1 MMVGIFM
8 TRTAEPLRSLLSV
21 PGIRPNMIERAR
33 SLPADGLV
41 LDLEDSVPP
50 AEKEQARALV
60 RDALAG
66 LALRGQ
72 KVFVR
77 VNALST
83 GLTEGDLEAVV
94 GQGLDGISLPKVES
108 AADVQQADALI
119 AALEREQGLE
129 VGKVVLI
136 PWIETAKAVLKAAEI
151 AGSSARLVGVFFGAD
166 DFTRDMGVQRSREG
180 SGLFY
185 ARSVIAVAARA
196 AGVLALDTAFP
207 DFSDDKGLIAEAEL
221 AKRLGYKG
229 KFVIHP
235 RQIEVVNN
243 IFRPSAEE
251 IAHAKKV
258 VEVFDTALAQGHAA
272 TSLDGQM
279 IDTAVAQKASDL
291 LALAEAIA
299 RKESST
305 G

>member
-1 MMVGIFM
+1 
-8 TRTAEPLRSLLSV
+8 
-21 PGIRPNMIERAR
+21 MIEKAR
-33 SLPADGLV
+33 SLPADVLV

-50 AEKEQARALV
+50 AQKEQARTLV
-60 RDALAG
+60 RGSLRG

-77 VNALST
+77 VNSLST
-83 GLTEGDLEAVV
+83 GLIQPDLEAVV

-108 AADVQQADALI
+108 AVDVHQADTLI
-119 AALEREQGLE
+119 AALEEEHGLE
-129 VGKVVLI
+129 VGRIMLV
-136 PWIETAKAVLKAAEI
+136 PWIETAKAILKAEEI
-151 AGSSARLVGVFFGAD
+151 AGSSRRLVGVFFGAD
-166 DFTRDMGVQRSREG
+166 DFTRDMGIQRSREG
-180 SGLFY
+180 GELFY

-207 DFSDDKGLIAEAEL
+207 DFSDEEGLIREAEQ

-251 IAHAKKV
+251 IAHARRV
-258 VEVFDTALAQGHAA
+258 VEAFEAAVGQGHAA
-272 TSLDGQM
+272 TSLDGEM
-279 IDTAVAQKASDL
+279 VDTAIAQKAKEL
-291 LALAEAIA
+291 LSLAEAIA
-299 RKESST
+299 RKESSV

>member
-1 MMVGIFM
+1 LGEIMSGIL
-8 TRTAEPLRSLLSV
+8 EPLRSLLSV

-33 SLPADGLV
+33 SLPADALV

-60 RDALAG
+60 RDSLAG

-83 GLTEGDLEAVV
+83 GLIQSDLEAVV
-94 GQGLDGISLPKVES
+94 GPGLDGISLPKVES
-108 AADVQQADALI
+108 TADVQQADALV
-119 AALEREQGLE
+119 AALERERGLE
-129 VGKVVLI
+129 VGRIVLI
-136 PWIETAKAVLKAAEI
+136 PWIETARAIIKAVEI

-166 DFTRDMGVQRSREG
+166 DFTRDMGIQRSREG
-180 SGLFY
+180 SELFY

-207 DFSDDKGLIAEAEL
+207 DFSDEEGLVAEAEL
-221 AKRLGYKG
+221 AKRLGYRG

-235 RQIEVVNN
+235 RQIEPVNR
-243 IFRPSAEE
+243 IFQPTSDE
-251 IAHAKKV
+251 IDHAKKV
-258 VEVFDTALAQGHAA
+258 VEAFDAAVAQGHAA

-279 IDTAVAQKASDL
+279 IDIAIAQKARDL
-291 LALAEAIA
+291 LALAEAVA
-299 RKESST
+299 SKESSA